1 MRTVTRYPAGTSIRA
16 EEMSK
21 RDFIIR
27 ENTLLF
33 FMLHT
38 YLSFVRRGAG
48 HFSKSIKEPR

>member
-1 MRTVTRYPAGTSIRA
+1 
-16 EEMSK
+16 MSK